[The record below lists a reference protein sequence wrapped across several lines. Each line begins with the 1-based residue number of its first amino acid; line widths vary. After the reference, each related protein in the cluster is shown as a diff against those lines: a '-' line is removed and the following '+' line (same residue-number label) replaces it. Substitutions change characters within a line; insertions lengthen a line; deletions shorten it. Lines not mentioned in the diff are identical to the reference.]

1 MSSGSYPR
9 SNVGYAWTSSLALQ
23 FTMWALVGTW
33 LRGCVRYGPLLGHGS
48 YEVTAAVYVNAED
61 EEVVDADAR
70 ELRRHGL

>member
-1 MSSGSYPR
+1 
-9 SNVGYAWTSSLALQ
+9 
-23 FTMWALVGTW
+23 MWALVGTW